1 MNRVPLS
8 DQPRRG
14 EIETFTIKVAIVFA
28 FAIGI
33 GVLWLA
39 RNILILIFVAA
50 MLAAGIAPAVRRIQ
64 IMGRYWL
71 KRKIPRGAAV
81 LIVYLPVVIGVL
93 VLALMLLPRLAD
105 DGRALMVRLPPLIDQ
120 NILTPLEKYVPM
132 DAVREQLRGGVS
144 VPRSSMVIYVR
155 SAGKAL
161 GSIVA
166 ILVMIAY
173 MLVDAERLRNLM
185 LLVYPPEVRGERRR
199 TLRRMA
205 RRMTSWLSAQLL
217 LSGIIGG
224 ATFVGFIILGVP
236 YSAALAIL
244 AGVCEVVPVLGPTLA
259 AVPALAVALLQSKTQ
274 FWCVLVFIVL
284 LQKIENLFIVP
295 KVMSRKVAISPL
307 AVLISF
313 MIGASLFGAIG
324 AIMAMPVAA
333 IVQVTFEE
341 AFVARRERRQNAER
355 SGTLLRR
362 VD

>member
-1 MNRVPLS
+1 VALPS
-8 DQPRRG
+8 QQRRG
-14 EIETFTIKVAIVFA
+14 EIETFAIKVAIVCA
-28 FAIGI
+28 FGI
-33 GVLWLA
+33 ALTVLWLA
-39 RNILILIFVAA
+39 RHILVLIFVAA

-64 IMGRYWL
+64 ILGRYWF

-93 VLALMLLPRLAD
+93 LLALMLLPRVAS
-105 DGRALMVRLPPLIDQ
+105 DGRELMTRLPPLIDQ
-120 NILTPLEKYVPM
+120 NILKPLEKYVPM
-132 DAVREQLRGGVS
+132 DAVREQMRGGVS
-144 VPRSSMVIYVR
+144 VPRSSVVVYVR

-185 LLVYPPEVRGERRR
+185 LLVYPPEVRGDRRQ
-199 TLRRMA
+199 TLKRMG

-224 ATFVGFIILGVP
+224 ATFVGFVILGIP
-236 YSAALAIL
+236 YSVPLAIL
-244 AGVCEVVPVLGPTLA
+244 AGVGEVVPVLGPTLGA
-259 AVPALAVALLQSKTQ
+259 IPALALALLQSKTQ

-295 KVMSRKVAISPL
+295 RVMSRKVSISPL
-307 AVLISF
+307 AVLIAF

-341 AFVARRERRQNAER
+341 AFVARRERRLNSGR